1 MKPISG
7 LPFLVSLGV
16 CISTAIPADAQ
27 EGMPSTVTAVQVLAW
42 SPDTTKFKL
51 RCADTL
57 STAQDQ
63 GGGLIPLTESDRAT
77 YLQGQA
83 TRYADAA
90 LYFCSI
96 LDCTPGIR
104 RITILNERKDDHD
117 LLWLNYDA
125 EGYLNGLD
133 TLISTYG
140 DGQHVTTEY
149 AYRDQHGSLRIAQ
162 VSRETFRDEQDTM
175 AYLIDTLLFEPGITR
190 VDVEADGSG
199 APTERYGLVR
209 EPRDLTRHWMEL
221 STYSAA
227 SKVHR
232 RSLMQL
238 VPPGKQVFQV
248 AIGDLNG
255 DSWNDYALVLQ
266 VDPEGPRDLQIVFTD
281 REHGFVQKALAMG
294 LLPDRNSGG
303 FHDPIGEPGLS
314 GITIDNGHLVITQF
328 GGSAWKWESRSEYTF
343 SLQLD
348 GLYLTTEQSRSFHA
362 PTVEV
367 MDEELAA
374 YEAMQR
380 KGQTLSAEDTERV
393 QLLRNAV
400 VEHQFK
406 TQNYP
411 IGEKPLVQL

>member
-51 RCADTL
+51 RCADAA
-57 STAQDQ
+57 TAQDQ
-63 GGGLIPLTESDRAT
+63 GGGLIPLTESDKGHLPARP
-77 YLQGQA
+77 GH
-83 TRYADAA
+83 A
-90 LYFCSI
+90 LCGCCA
-96 LDCTPGIR
+96 LLPLHPGLHTGDR
-104 RITILNERKDDHD
+104 RITILNERKDDDD

-266 VDPEGPRDLQIVFTD
+266 VDPEGPRALQIVFTD

-328 GGSAWKWESRSEYTF
+328 GGSAWKWESRAHILTR
-343 SLQLD
+343 LD
-348 GLYLTTEQSRSFHA
+348 GLYLTTEQSRAS
-362 PTVEV
+362 
-367 MDEELAA
+367 M
-374 YEAMQR
+374 R
-380 KGQTLSAEDTERV
+380 
-393 QLLRNAV
+393 LRWR
-400 VEHQFK
+400 
-406 TQNYP
+406 
-411 IGEKPLVQL
+411 